1 MTSVP
6 LPEADRLATSPAA
19 ATPLLQTAG
28 TADPLSPTVFHESW
42 WLDAAAPQGWHEVT
56 ATTNGRITG
65 RLPYLMRPSRLGGAT
80 LTMPDCCHFLGPAVD
95 AGNGAPTNRALRRD
109 QIIHDLIAALP
120 PHGHF
125 SQRMHRGLPDTMA
138 FSEAGFQTFVQFT
151 YEIAPDRPEALWS
164 AMRDKTRNTIRRA
177 EDRYSVTDSLSP
189 TDFAGFYTANANA
202 SGAPS
207 YYRKPDIARV
217 TAAALSRDRGRI
229 LAAMTPEGTISAAI
243 FCLWDATACYY
254 LLSMRDRG
262 AENGATGL
270 LLWHAIR
277 YAAARGLIF
286 DFDGLLTRGNRVFF
300 TGFGGTVHPRY
311 IAKRQT
317 LGSRIA
323 SRATLLPSR
332 LLRLTANG
340 S

>member
-1 MTSVP
+1 MPPVP
-6 LPEADRLATSPAA
+6 LPDPERVPPPVAKEKPARRD
-19 ATPLLQTAG
+19 AG
-28 TADPLSPTVFHESW
+28 TPDPLHPTVFHEPW
-42 WLDAAAPQGWHEVT
+42 WLDAAAPNGWHEVT

-65 RLPYLMRPSRLGGAT
+65 RLPYLLRPSRLGGAA
-80 LTMPDCCHFLGPAVD
+80 LTMPDYCHFLGPAID

-109 QIIHDLIAALP
+109 QIIRDLIAALP

-125 SQRMHRGLPDTMA
+125 TQRMHRGLPDIMA

-151 YEIAPDRPEALWS
+151 YEIAPDRPESLWS

-189 TDFAGFYTANANA
+189 TDFAAFYTANANA

-207 YYRKPDIARV
+207 YYRAADIARV
-217 TAAALSRDRGRI
+217 TAAALSHDRGRI
-229 LAAMTPEGTISAAI
+229 LAALTPQGAISAAI
-243 FCLWDATACYY
+243 FCIWDATACYY

-270 LLWHAIR
+270 LLWQAIR
-277 YAAARGLIF
+277 HAAARGLIF

-317 LGSRIA
+317 LASRIA
-323 SRATLLPSR
+323 TRIPSR
-332 LLRLTANG
+332 LRRLT
-340 S
+340 